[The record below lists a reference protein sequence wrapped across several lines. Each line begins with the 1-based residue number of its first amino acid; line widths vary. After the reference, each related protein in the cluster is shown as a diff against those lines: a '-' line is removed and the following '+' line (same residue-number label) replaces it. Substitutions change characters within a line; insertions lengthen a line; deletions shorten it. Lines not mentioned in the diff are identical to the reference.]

1 MSAALSTGCGLD
13 APAGFGE
20 NRVAVAT
27 VDGEPIYARDYVLN
41 FEFGYPHLY
50 RNGNTR
56 LAYLNRM
63 IDEKLLAQEGV
74 RRGLLNHSG
83 VRQLVRD
90 LREELLV
97 GQVFQRY
104 VNDSVTVTEQDI
116 MMAIQEEHTSFR
128 LRYLPATSRM
138 AVERMRDE
146 AQEVGFAAATKAF
159 LSRNEYS
166 LSSSDFESG
175 LVKSHDLHPDLMAA
189 IVNLPVGEI
198 SAPIPFRG
206 QFLLLE
212 VLEVRREPA
221 LASGQARSAAEQ
233 VVFNRKAKSRA
244 SDFIDSM
251 MRPLGVRVKSAP
263 YRTLREMLWQLYPQ
277 LPLHHNL
284 LDALLDVNASDSLRV
299 ILDEILITTTR
310 DDWTIREF
318 LAAYPAARYPLRHQS
333 RSAFEN
339 DLYDAIGIHSHD
351 FPVDSFHWIQFYFTL
366 KTDNKSIFPII
377 IILNFSTN
385 HNSSTFSPLESTGE
399 WTLTWRKLLFHETNP
414 PFNRQHCSF
423 TGCWLFCW
431 NFYLF
436 PFHLLFCAAR
446 RRFSWNIDTKSK
458 TFRRYFHLWTA
469 IECLS
474 KTSFL
479 YYREE
484 KQKQI
489 HFSDFPV
496 GCFARIE
503 FSLILEIDFLHE
515 NNFDQSEFEF
525 NSST

>member
-1 MSAALSTGCGLD
+1 MRGCAQAGLVLVMSAALSTGCGLD

-146 AQEVGFAAATKAF
+146 AQEVGLAAATKAF

-221 LASGQARSAAEQ
+221 LASGQARRAAEQ

-277 LPLHHNL
+277 LPPHHNL

-299 ILDEILITTTR
+299 TLDEILITTTR

-339 DLYDAIGIHSHD
+339 DLYDAIGLTLRDHYFIRRALEEGLDNDSSVQHELALWTDKWVYRALSDELGGNGESVPETVLRLRERYPVTINHSVLDTLTLSSPTGAGLTVLKGHTLRPA
-351 FPVDSFHWIQFYFTL
+351 FPVLDPDW
-366 KTDNKSIFPII
+366 
-377 IILNFSTN
+377 
-385 HNSSTFSPLESTGE
+385 
-399 WTLTWRKLLFHETNP
+399 
-414 PFNRQHCSF
+414 
-423 TGCWLFCW
+423 
-431 NFYLF
+431 
-436 PFHLLFCAAR
+436 
-446 RRFSWNIDTKSK
+446 
-458 TFRRYFHLWTA
+458 
-469 IECLS
+469 
-474 KTSFL
+474 
-479 YYREE
+479 
-484 KQKQI
+484 
-489 HFSDFPV
+489 
-496 GCFARIE
+496 
-503 FSLILEIDFLHE
+503 
-515 NNFDQSEFEF
+515 
-525 NSST
+525 